1 MNEENEK
8 GANANGPTH
17 FGDRRSLS
25 GEIAS
30 VLRGEIVTGRLRPGN
45 RLGHDDLARRLG
57 VSAMPVREALLVLTG
72 EGIVASIPRRGFRV
86 IQITR
91 RDFSDIFSVHA
102 FVAGELAAAAALVFT
117 EEHAL
122 ALRTLQRQIDA
133 VAAGASG
140 PTDATVA
147 GRIADLNFQFHRTMN
162 RIPDAERLR
171 WFLRAATR
179 YVPDKFYEDVPGW
192 VETTVSEHVPLIESL
207 ARRDPA
213 AARSLAAGH
222 VSRAG
227 DLVISHLE
235 QTGYWGP

>member
-8 GANANGPTH
+8 SANANGPTH

-122 ALRTLQRQIDA
+122 ALLTLQRQIDA
-133 VAAGASG
+133 VAAGVSG
-140 PTDATVA
+140 STDATVA

-235 QTGYWGP
+235 QAGYWGP

>member
-1 MNEENEK
+1 MNEENGK
-8 GANANGPTH
+8 GAIALGPTH
-17 FGDRRSLS
+17 FGDRRSLG

-30 VLRGEIVTGRLRPGN
+30 VLRGAIVTGRLRPGN
-45 RLGHDDLARRLG
+45 RLGHDDLARQLG

-72 EGIVASIPRRGFRV
+72 EGIVESIPRRGFRV

-133 VAAGASG
+133 VAASVSG

-147 GRIADLNFQFHRTMN
+147 GRIADLNFRFHQTIN

-192 VETTVSEHVPLIESL
+192 VEMTVSEHVPLIDSL

-235 QTGYWGP
+235 QAGYWGP

>member
-1 MNEENEK
+1 MNEENGK
-8 GANANGPTH
+8 GAIALGPTH
-17 FGDRRSLS
+17 FGDRRSLG

-30 VLRGEIVTGRLRPGN
+30 VLRGAIVTGRLRPGN
-45 RLGHDDLARRLG
+45 RLGHDDLARQLG

-72 EGIVASIPRRGFRV
+72 EGIVESIPRRGFRV

-91 RDFSDIFSVHA
+91 RDFSDIFNVHA

-122 ALRTLQRQIDA
+122 ALRTLQSQIDA
-133 VAAGASG
+133 VAASVSG

-147 GRIADLNFQFHRTMN
+147 GRIADLNFRFHQTIN

-192 VETTVSEHVPLIESL
+192 VEMTVSEHVPLIDCL

-235 QTGYWGP
+235 QTGYWGL